1 MENTRSISV
10 CFTTDQFEKYADGKS
25 TVVVVDLLR
34 ATSVISTAFAC
45 GVSSVIPVKTLE
57 EALEY
62 KDVENHIIAAER
74 NTLPIEGFSYGNS
87 PFHYINADVK
97 GKTLVLTTT
106 NGTRAIHLAKDHKV
120 ITASF
125 LNIDAVINYLVN
137 DNNNIII
144 LCSGWKGLFNLE
156 DSIFA
161 GALSERLLE
170 SNYFSSTCDSMRGA
184 IDLYSSGKANL
195 FEYLS
200 ISSYRN
206 RNSSDDII
214 KDTHFCLDP
223 TIRSNI
229 VPIFDDGKLIRA

>member
-161 GALSERLLE
+161 GALAERLLE
-170 SNYFSSTCDSMRGA
+170 SNYFSSTCDSMRAA

-200 ISSYRN
+200 SSSYRN